1 MVKTIPRPEWAT
13 ELSGFTDRNAGRH
26 TSLRVEMPEMGTQIH
41 QWDYQLRGV
50 VYDRKD
56 DRIEIMIGGFEGVG
70 PHLTHSIGG
79 VEAVDLITDS
89 TGRDEGLRIAQR
101 EGETILRI
109 ESLPDARRVLED
121 SPA

>member
-1 MVKTIPRPEWAT
+1 MVKTIPRREWAV
-13 ELSGFTDRNAGRH
+13 ELNGFTDRNAGRH
-26 TSLRVEMPEMGTQIH
+26 TSLQVEMPEMGTRTH

-50 VYDRKD
+50 VYDRRD

-70 PHLTHSIGG
+70 PHLTHSIEG

-89 TGRDEGLRIAQR
+89 SGRDTGLRIAQR

-109 ESLPDARRVLED
+109 DPQPEG
-121 SPA
+121 